1 MGDLFYSP
9 QTVTDVKLSDGS
21 IATQTTPATTP
32 PVTSPNKNAW
42 DPYVGYFQ
50 LSRFKFIEDSGGAR
64 LDLGSEQQILRQ
76 PVNRQECCHVAGD
89 IDFDKHNNLWLVTGD
104 DNPAGGINGGGHGP
118 MNDQLTDEQQIVRL
132 TNATGGTYTL
142 TFNGQTTAP
151 LAFNATGADV
161 DAALEAL
168 SNIEANEIQTSGGPA
183 NTANLNVFFRRG
195 KAQSNQAQLTIDGA
209 ALTGATPTVAVT
221 TQQEGGWYQ
230 RPTGDSRR
238 GALNSNDLRGKL
250 IRIKVKDGTIAAAD
264 ANKADFGSGTGA
276 YTIPA
281 GNLFR
286 SRTARRSRR
295 RARRSTRWASAT
307 RSASR

>member
-1 MGDLFYSP
+1 MYGPAIDNDF
-9 QTVTDVKLSDGS
+9 
-21 IATQTTPATTP
+21 ATQQVGVPLLLAADGHRRQAVRRLDRHADHADHDAAGHGADQERVGPVRRLLPALAVQVHRGRATAP
-32 PVTSPNKNAW
+32 
-42 DPYVGYFQ
+42 
-50 LSRFKFIEDSGGAR
+50 R

-89 IDFDKHNNLWLVTGD
+89 IDFDTHNNLWLVTGD
-104 DNPAGGINGGGHGP
+104 DNPAGGINGGGYAP

-195 KAQSNQAQLTIDGA
+195 KRS
-209 ALTGATPTVAVT
+209 PT
-221 TQQEGGWYQ
+221 
-230 RPTGDSRR
+230 R
-238 GALNSNDLRGKL
+238 
-250 IRIKVKDGTIAAAD
+250 
-264 ANKADFGSGTGA
+264 
-276 YTIPA
+276 
-281 GNLFR
+281 
-286 SRTARRSRR
+286 RRSRST
-295 RARRSTRWASAT
+295 ARP
-307 RSASR
+307 